1 MFLGG
6 YVSFALR
13 GKFSQL
19 DFNQFNFC
27 RQRLC
32 MGDLFFEQGIGL
44 YILYNKMTKKNVQ
57 CGVWVN
63 FVTPYP
69 QRQGRH
75 WPAFTRYFVGNK
87 TSYT

>member
-44 YILYNKMTKKNVQ
+44 YLNIKMEWFLYYIYKYKNGMV
-57 CGVWVN
+57 
-63 FVTPYP
+63 F
-69 QRQGRH
+69 
-75 WPAFTRYFVGNK
+75 
-87 TSYT
+87 

>member
-1 MFLGG
+1 MGGHWNEAPIKEGMFLGG

-32 MGDLFFEQGIGL
+32 MGDLFFEQGIG
-44 YILYNKMTKKNVQ
+44 YNNIIKYNKNGKFVFVKYEIQ
-57 CGVWVN
+57 N
-63 FVTPYP
+63 FQYI
-69 QRQGRH
+69 
-75 WPAFTRYFVGNK
+75 YFF
-87 TSYT
+87 